1 MKKQSK
7 KFLSVMLIFALLLSK
22 APYETASA
30 KAKLLCKDKRIEVY
44 YKQTKKGKIY
54 FTYKNKSKLDIRVDV
69 RFIKINGKS
78 YYNEYEGKVV
88 IAKETRD
95 VKLELYDEDAE
106 EVNYKFKK
114 GKVSGQFE
122 YFSQDTNISY
132 YGKINFKNKKI
143 K

>member
-7 KFLSVMLIFALLLSK
+7 KIVSVMLIFALLLSK
-22 APYETASA
+22 APCETATA
-30 KAKLLCKDKRIEVY
+30 KTKLLCKDKRIEVY

-122 YFSQDTNISY
+122 YFSQDRNISY
-132 YGKINFKNKKI
+132 YGKINFKNKNI